1 MKSLAQSILSVLFLL
16 AISTSAAFAS
26 DEQVAKSGTKSS
38 VLNCSSSATSTFQS
52 NVFQNSMGRVSVIIL
67 KEDQQPVTLQVL
79 NNDNQVLFSKTI
91 MEDSVRQNLCMRELD
106 PGMYKVTVSKNGEC
120 FTKTV
125 TVK

>member
-1 MKSLAQSILSVLFLL
+1 MKTLAQSILAALFVL
-16 AISTSAAFAS
+16 AISSSSAFAS
-26 DEQVAKSGTKSS
+26 EDQVAKSGTKSS
-38 VLNCSSSATSTFQS
+38 APNCTSSATSTFQS
-52 NVFQNSMGRVSVIIL
+52 NVFQNSTGRVSVIIL

-79 NNDNQVLFSKTI
+79 DNENQVLFSKSI
-91 MEDSVRQNLCMRELD
+91 LEDSVRQNLSMRELD

>member
-1 MKSLAQSILSVLFLL
+1 MKTLAQSILSVLFVL
-16 AISTSAAFAS
+16 AISSTSAFAA
-26 DEQVAKSGTKSS
+26 DDQVAKSGTKAPAP
-38 VLNCSSSATSTFQS
+38 NCSSSTTSTFQS
-52 NVFQNSMGRVSVIIL
+52 NVFQNNTGRVSVIIL

-79 NNDNQVLFSKTI
+79 DNDNQVLFSKTI
-91 MEDSVRQNLCMRELD
+91 KEDSVRQNLSMRELD

>member
-1 MKSLAQSILSVLFLL
+1 MKTLAQSILSVLFVL
-16 AISTSAAFAS
+16 AISSTAAFAA
-26 DEQVAKSGTKSS
+26 DDQVAKSGTKTPAP
-38 VLNCSSSATSTFQS
+38 NCSSSTTSTFQS
-52 NVFQNSMGRVSVIIL
+52 NVFQNNTGRVSVIIL

-79 NNDNQVLFSKTI
+79 DNENQVLFSKTI
-91 MEDSVRQNLCMRELD
+91 MEDSVRQNLSMRELD